1 MKYRCVEKHERLM
14 KANMFT
20 KFLMRFSHLKLMK
33 SLHGRRLHLEGKYL
47 SIDFWKEL
55 LILST
60 KATMRKA
67 QIIRDR
73 RKNMNQ

>member
-1 MKYRCVEKHERLM
+1 
-14 KANMFT
+14 
-20 KFLMRFSHLKLMK
+20 MK

-55 LILST
+55 LILPT
-60 KATMRKA
+60 KATIRKA

>member
-1 MKYRCVEKHERLM
+1 
-14 KANMFT
+14 
-20 KFLMRFSHLKLMK
+20 MK
-33 SLHGRRLHLEGKYL
+33 SLHGRSLHFEGKYL